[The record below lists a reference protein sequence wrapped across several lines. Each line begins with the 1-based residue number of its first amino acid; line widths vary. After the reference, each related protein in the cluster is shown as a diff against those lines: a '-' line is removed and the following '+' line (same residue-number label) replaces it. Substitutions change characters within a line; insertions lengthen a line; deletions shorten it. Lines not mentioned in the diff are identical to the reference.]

1 MQWFI
6 ERSFGFCGF
15 ARRWIGDERYCTI
28 HMWMR
33 IVVVRQLAS
42 GCGSHSAGKR
52 QRSRELWSHLKL
64 AGEKLEEFP

>member
-6 ERSFGFCGF
+6 EGVLGFVGLQED
-15 ARRWIGDERYCTI
+15 GLGTNGTI